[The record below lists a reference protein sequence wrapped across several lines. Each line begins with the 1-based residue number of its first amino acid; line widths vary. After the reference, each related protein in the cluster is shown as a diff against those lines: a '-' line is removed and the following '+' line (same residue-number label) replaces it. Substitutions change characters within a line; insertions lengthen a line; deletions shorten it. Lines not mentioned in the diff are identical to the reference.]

1 MIQRIQSLWLLLAA
15 AFAFLSLKFSFY
27 TGDILVEEVKTLRN
41 LTGIGL
47 EGKTAEGTATETDL
61 ISLLLLAA
69 TGIIALVSI
78 FLFNN
83 RKSQL
88 RFTIISMVLS
98 IAAIAYLFIRTNDFT
113 GGTFSLSAVFYFV
126 TPVLLFLATR
136 GIYKDEKLV
145 KSMDRLR

>member
-1 MIQRIQSLWLLLAA
+1 MIQRIQSLWLLLGALC
-15 AFAFLSLKFSFY
+15 AFLSLKFSLY
-27 TGDILVEEVKTLRN
+27 TGNVLVNEAKALRN

-47 EGKTAEGTATETDL
+47 TGNTDDVATQL
-61 ISLLLLAA
+61 NFISLLLLAA
-69 TGIIALVSI
+69 TGILAIVTV

-88 RFTIISMVLS
+88 RFGVISIVLS
-98 IAAIAYLFIRTNDFT
+98 LAALAYLFLRTRDFT
-113 GGTFSLSAVFYFV
+113 DGTFSLTAIFYFV
-126 TPVLLFLATR
+126 TPVFLILAAR